1 MLEIEKT
8 FSTFTDLFNKA
19 YGVVF
24 EGYPGFPKFSIWR
37 LMTKIWIN
45 EVYENQKL
53 KSCLNTAFQQVLKNH
68 RDKNVKQIICHDQIF
83 EFSSDTQN
91 PTTTLPKC
99 LYINF
104 QTLLLNQYF
113 GIFMID

>member
-8 FSTFTDLFNKA
+8 FSTFTELLNKA
-19 YGVVF
+19 YGAVF

-45 EVYENQKL
+45 EVYGNQKL
-53 KSCLNTAFQQVLKNH
+53 KQSLNTAFQQILINH
-68 RDKNVKQIICHDQIF
+68 RDKNIKKIICNDQIL
-83 EFSSDTQN
+83 EFSDIHD
-91 PTTTLPKC
+91 PTIPKC

-104 QTLLLNQYF
+104 QTIRYDN
-113 GIFMID
+113 